1 MEWMLCIPSEH
12 MTDITIQQLS
22 VTYPIKHRT
31 PLPALEHISF
41 AIPSGAFVAL
51 VGPSGCGKTTLL
63 RVVGGLLSPTSG
75 TVTIGT
81 DTPDQAR
88 QQRRIS
94 LMFQQAVLLPW
105 RTALHNIELPLQV
118 AGMPPQQRRTIAHE
132 FLALVGLGDFAQ
144 AYPHQLS
151 GGMKQRVALA
161 RALAFQPSVLL
172 MDEPFAALDEMTRER
187 LNSELLRIWTNT
199 RATVLFITHAL
210 AEAVFLADRVM
221 VLSQQPGCII
231 ADMPIPLPR
240 PRTPALLEQA
250 HFWQYVTKLRRML
263 HPDSLSASCDS
274 NYQQQQQVAIPTSP
288 SRLGQTIE

>member
-1 MEWMLCIPSEH
+1 
-12 MTDITIQQLS
+12 MTDITIQHLS

-31 PLPALEHISF
+31 PLPALEHLSF
-41 AIPSGAFVAL
+41 TIPSGAFVAL

-63 RVVGGLLSPTSG
+63 RVVGGLLPPTSG

-132 FLALVGLGDFAQ
+132 FLALVGLGNFAQ

-199 RATVLFITHAL
+199 RATVLFVTHAL
-210 AEAVFLADRVM
+210 AEAVFLADRVI
-221 VLSQQPGCII
+221 VLSQQPGSII
-231 ADMPIPLPR
+231 ADMAIPLPR

-250 HFWQYVTKLRRML
+250 HFWQYVSELRRIL
-263 HPDSLSASCDS
+263 HHQPDSPSS
-274 NYQQQQQVAIPTSP
+274 SP
-288 SRLGQTIE
+288 SSNGTQQPATSISISTTRTEH